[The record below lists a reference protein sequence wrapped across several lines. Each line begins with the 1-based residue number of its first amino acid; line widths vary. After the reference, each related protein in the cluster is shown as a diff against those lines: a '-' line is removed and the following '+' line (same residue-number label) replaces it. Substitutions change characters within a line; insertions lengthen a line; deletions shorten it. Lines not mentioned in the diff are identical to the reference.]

1 MYAHDVSKSPN
12 KFGAGGKKPPMQ
24 ASIVKEEDQK
34 VDNFTSI
41 SNVRKTGDKSR
52 ERPRIDQKSKAGLRK
67 KNLPPGIPNHLNP
80 HKNNMQLETLD

>member
-12 KFGAGGKKPPMQ
+12 KFGAGGKKPPIP

-41 SNVRKTGDKSR
+41 SNVRKTGD
-52 ERPRIDQKSKAGLRK
+52 
-67 KNLPPGIPNHLNP
+67 
-80 HKNNMQLETLD
+80 